1 LAGPKVRTSE
11 VVTPGPG
18 SRVHRDD
25 RILLTRGT
33 PAGAGPMPFQAACSI
48 PAILDQLSVGAPVWI
63 DDGKI
68 GARVEALRPE
78 GAVLVVTQTG
88 PRGARLAPDKGLNF
102 PDTDLCISPLTERD
116 LVDLDFV
123 ARQADLIGYS
133 FVQDAADVE
142 LLQGELRRRLPEP

>member
-1 LAGPKVRTSE
+1 ELVRALVAEGMDCARINCAHDDEAAWTRMIANVRGAAAAAGRVCTVLMDLAGPKVRTSE

-102 PDTDLCISPLTERD
+102 
-116 LVDLDFV
+116 
-123 ARQADLIGYS
+123 
-133 FVQDAADVE
+133 
-142 LLQGELRRRLPEP
+142 